1 MPYKQI
7 WGSISL
13 LIGAVIAVLALV
25 RGAWQLWL
33 LLAVFAVWGLWL
45 VLAVLLPYA
54 VAKGQ
59 RREAERLAMAQQP
72 PVSGEVQVNGD
83 MEQIM
88 LRHVNHRISAYLKSV
103 YPKARWEWRAQQPQR
118 LILEGGTGRIRIYG
132 VPDYNFAD
140 VQLDAQA
147 NLQCSLVKIVP
158 LGKGG
163 KPAGEAGQLP
173 PNEQP
178 VDPRIWFERQG
189 RTVLTGLIADLN
201 SRGHSSLEIDGDG
214 AIHIEGV
221 ESGAEAHAPLSS
233 FPEKV
238 YWPQLVKVL
247 EGEGYAAEVKE
258 DSVSITW

>member
-25 RGAWQLWL
+25 RGMWQLWL

-45 VLAVLLPYA
+45 VLTVLLPYA
-54 VAKGQ
+54 AARK
-59 RREAERLAMAQQP
+59 RHREAEHLAAAQLSP
-72 PVSGEVQVNGD
+72 APGGVQATSE
-83 MEQIM
+83 MEQIL
-88 LRHVNHRISAYLKSV
+88 LRHVNHRISAYLRSV
-103 YPKARWEWRAQQPQR
+103 YPKARWEWREQQPER

-147 NLQCSLVKIVP
+147 NLQCSLVKIVS
-158 LGKGG
+158 LAKDGR
-163 KPAGEAGQLP
+163 PAGEGELLP

-178 VDPRIWFERQG
+178 VDPRIWFESQG
-189 RTVLTGLIADLN
+189 RGLLGSLISDLN
-201 SRGHSSLEIDGDG
+201 SRGHSSLEIDEDG
-214 AIHIEGV
+214 GVHIEGMD
-221 ESGAEAHAPLSS
+221 EAAARHEPLPS

-258 DSVSITW
+258 DSLSVTW